1 LGFSGRASSTIG
13 TSMTG
18 RGIESILY
26 ASVGSRVSGVTMS
39 AQLNPFAGAFCFIMS
54 AITPPLVKHSAA
66 FANALAKIVPKPLRF
81 SGTVVSRTLGKAILP
96 SGPRLTKGT
105 RMTGSLLAAFVA
117 VCVVVLLTGGLVHVL
132 FTALGALI
140 ALFAYSVTKSEISEL
155 ARHVNYSNIGVA
167 TNDKEVAV
175 HLVSGMISG
184 AMFSVLAIVFSW
196 TYLWQL
202 SLFATLAFFVYLVV
216 LMAWAYK
223 RLYVAEFDQPQKVY
237 NVPRMFQEPPE
248 PEPDLPKPV
257 YGAVRTVPKDARL

>member
-1 LGFSGRASSTIG
+1 
-13 TSMTG
+13 
-18 RGIESILY
+18 
-26 ASVGSRVSGVTMS
+26 
-39 AQLNPFAGAFCFIMS
+39 
-54 AITPPLVKHSAA
+54 
-66 FANALAKIVPKPLRF
+66 
-81 SGTVVSRTLGKAILP
+81 VSRTLGKAILP

-117 VCVVVLLTGGLVHVL
+117 VCVVVLLTGGMVHVL

-216 LMAWAYK
+216 LMTWAYK